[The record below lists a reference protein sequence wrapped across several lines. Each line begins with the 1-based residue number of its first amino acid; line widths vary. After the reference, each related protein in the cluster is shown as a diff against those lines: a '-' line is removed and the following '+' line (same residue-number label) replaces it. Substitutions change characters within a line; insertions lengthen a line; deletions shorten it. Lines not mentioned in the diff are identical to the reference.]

1 LLCAV
6 QRTTAIALAR
16 ALRALRGGG
25 AIPLRPLLALALVAC
40 GSSSPAADTS
50 PSAPD
55 LGQDALLS
63 DRGPAS
69 PDRAPDARSAA
80 CLAQDGKLQA
90 ALDGARKSPNAILV
104 VRNAACGTS
113 VYLSGDPANATAAS
127 LWRIGSVTKTYV
139 AATVLA
145 LTAAGQLSLDDP
157 LAKWIPAV
165 PQTDGVTLRMLLNH
179 TSGIFN
185 VTEDPNWIAD
195 PKRVWTPAEIVA
207 LATKHDPYF
216 APGAGWHYSNTNY
229 TLLGMILEKVGGA
242 KASAVLRKHAL
253 GPAGLTH
260 TFLEGE
266 EVLAGKV
273 ATGFD
278 AKKNDITNAYSLSG
292 PWTAGAMVATGAD
305 LCDWVA
311 TLYGSDTILD
321 AARRKLMT
329 ENGVAM
335 SPGFKYGLGV
345 MLLDATVTAGAGPGL
360 GHNGGIFGSHTQAF
374 YFPDK
379 ATAICAVVNQDGVD
393 PNDVTLAALLALF
406 K

>member
-1 LLCAV
+1 MRSAPRLLLSLL
-6 QRTTAIALAR
+6 TFALT
-16 ALRALRGGG
+16 
-25 AIPLRPLLALALVAC
+25 AC
-40 GSSSPAADTS
+40 GSSSSPPAADRS
-50 PSAPD
+50 PIAPD
-55 LGQDALLS
+55 LGLDGLVP
-63 DRGPAS
+63 DRGPAT

-80 CLAQDGKLQA
+80 CLAQDSKLQA
-90 ALDGARKSPNAILV
+90 ALDGARKAPNAMLV

-113 VYLSGDPANATAAS
+113 VYLSGDPGNATAAS
-127 LWRIGSVTKTYV
+127 LWRVGSVTKTYV
-139 AATVLA
+139 AASILA
-145 LTAAGQLSLDDP
+145 LLAAGQLSLEDP
-157 LAKWIPAV
+157 LAKWVPAV

-185 VTEDPNWIAD
+185 VTDDPSWIAD
-195 PKRVWTPAEIVA
+195 PKRVWTPPEIVA

-216 APGAGWHYSNTNY
+216 APGAGFHYSNTNY

-242 KASAVLRKHAL
+242 KASAVIRKLAL

-266 EVLAGKV
+266 EALVGKV

-278 AKKNDITNAYSLSG
+278 VKKNDITSSYSLSG

-305 LCDWVA
+305 LCDWIA
-311 TLYGSDTILD
+311 TLYGSDTVLD
-321 AARRKLMT
+321 ATRRKLMT
-329 ENGVAM
+329 ENGVTM

-345 MLLDATVTAGAGPGL
+345 MLLDASVTAGAGPAL

-379 ATAICAVVNQDGVD
+379 ATALCAVVNQDGVD

-406 K
+406 T